1 MRNLF
6 FLVCLCFLCLAST
19 AQHSYKDSILSF
31 IGTYRDTHGVI
42 KGDDR
47 KKLRFFPVNE
57 KYRVKAS
64 FEKTASNSW
73 FLMPTS
79 GTLKKTYRL
88 YGVLHFTIDG
98 VPLQLNVYQSQD
110 LLQNDKYKNYLFLP
124 FTDVTSGNESYHGG
138 RYLDLTFDDIQNNEV
153 VLDFNKAY
161 NPYCAY
167 VTGRYNCPIPPAENH
182 LSLALK
188 AGEMTYNK
196 E

>member
-1 MRNLF
+1 MRTILF
-6 FLVCLCFLCLAST
+6 VVGFCFSCLAST

-31 IGTYRDTHGVI
+31 IDQYRDTHEVI

-47 KKLRFFPVNE
+47 KKLSFFPVNE
-57 KYRVKAS
+57 KYRVKAR
-64 FEKTASNSW
+64 FEKTTSNSW

-88 YGVLHFTIDG
+88 YGVLHFKINGT
-98 VPLQLNVYQSQD
+98 PLQLNVYQSQD
-110 LLQNDKYKNYLFLP
+110 LLQSEKYKDYLFLP
-124 FTDVTSGNESYHGG
+124 FTDSTSGYESYHGG
-138 RYLDLTFDDIQNNEV
+138 RYLDLTFDDIQGNEV

-167 VTGRYNCPIPPAENH
+167 VTGRYNCPIPPPENH
-182 LSLALK
+182 LQIAVK
-188 AGEMTYNK
+188 AGEMSYNK

>member
-6 FLVCLCFLCLAST
+6 FLVSLCFLCLSST

-31 IGTYRDTHGVI
+31 IGTYRDTHEVI
-42 KGDDR
+42 NGDDR

-57 KYRVKAS
+57 KYRVIAS

-124 FTDVTSGNESYHGG
+124 FTDVTSGKESYHGG

-182 LSLALK
+182 LSIALK

>member
-1 MRNLF
+1 MRTILF
-6 FLVCLCFLCLAST
+6 VVSLCFSCLAST

-31 IGTYRDTHGVI
+31 INQYRDTHEVI

-47 KKLRFFPVNE
+47 KKLSFFPVNE
-57 KYRVKAS
+57 KYRVKAK
-64 FEKTASNSW
+64 FEKTTSNSW

-88 YGVLHFTIDG
+88 YGVLHFKIDG
-98 VPLQLNVYQSQD
+98 APLQLNVYQSQD
-110 LLQNDKYKNYLFLP
+110 LLQSEKYKDYLFLP
-124 FTDVTSGNESYHGG
+124 FTDSTSGYESYHGG
-138 RYLDLTFDDIQNNEV
+138 RYLDLTFDDIQGNEV

-167 VTGRYNCPIPPAENH
+167 VTGRYNCPIPPPENH
-182 LSLALK
+182 LHIAVK
-188 AGEMTYNK
+188 AGEKSYNK